1 MAATSTRR
9 IGTALAALLVLPLL
23 LLLAIPAVPFL
34 IAGRLLDQRRRRRLR
49 SAFEA
54 RWSAA
59 GKRGVLVYSNS
70 PHWQRYIEDHWLPR
84 LEPQLVVLNW
94 SEREQW
100 PARFPLESE
109 IVRRYLGAAEFN
121 PAAVI
126 FPPGENV
133 RVVRF
138 WQAFRDYRHG
148 KDRALRAG
156 EAELFGHL
164 GIGAARH
171 SET

>member
-9 IGTALAALLVLPLL
+9 IGTALAALFVLPLL

-54 RWSAA
+54 RWGAD
-59 GKRGVLVYSNS
+59 GKHGLLVYSNS

-84 LEPQLVVLNW
+84 LEPRLVVLNW

-100 PARFPLESE
+100 PGRFALESE

-121 PAAVI
+121 PAAVV
-126 FPPGENV
+126 FPPGEDV
-133 RVVRF
+133 RLVRF

-148 KDRALRAG
+148 KERALRAA
-156 EAELFGHL
+156 EAELFEL
-164 GIGAARH
+164 VDV
-171 SET
+171 